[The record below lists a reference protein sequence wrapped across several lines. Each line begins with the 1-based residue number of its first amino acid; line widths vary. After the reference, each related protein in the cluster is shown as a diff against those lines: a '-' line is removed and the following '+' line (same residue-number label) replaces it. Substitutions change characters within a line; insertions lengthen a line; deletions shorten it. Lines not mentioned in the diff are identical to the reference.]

1 MSDRTRYR
9 VLGIWPSKPYLTI
22 STWMI
27 TDREDAADSAAFSVV
42 AAKIIAK
49 LLTMEKVEINS
60 SKNQLELAPTD
71 HSLTPT
77 HTHTCMTKAST
88 HTKTSKPHG

>member
-1 MSDRTRYR
+1 
-9 VLGIWPSKPYLTI
+9 
-22 STWMI
+22 MI

-71 HSLTPT
+71 HSLTHA
-77 HTHTCMTKAST
+77 HTHV
-88 HTKTSKPHG
+88 